1 MVFRGAGLVAPDAG
15 GVWGP
20 GNALNYAAHRLIGKN
35 ALAREFRR
43 DQISAKPFANGE
55 APKDGAYAAL
65 RAGDFEGWRL
75 EVSGLVG
82 KPKTYSLAELR
93 AKPAVTQITHLAC
106 EEGWS
111 YIAEWTGVELANVL
125 REVEVSNRAKYVVYR
140 SIEESWWD
148 SIDIDEAMHPQ
159 TQLSH
164 GMNGAALPPQ
174 HGGPLRMRVPRQLG
188 YKSVKYVNRILVTDD
203 LRKVGNGRGA
213 AGVEYGYAW
222 YNGI

>member
-1 MVFRGAGLVAPDAG
+1 MARGSGLMPPDAG

-20 GNALNYAAHRLIGKN
+20 GNALNYAAHRLIGKD

-43 DQISAKPFANGE
+43 DQISAKPFSNGA

-65 RAGDFEGWRL
+65 RTGDFEGWRL
-75 EVSGLVG
+75 EISGLVA
-82 KPKTYSLAELR
+82 KPKDFSLGELR
-93 AKPAVTQITHLAC
+93 ARPAVTQITHLAC

-111 YIAEWTGVELANVL
+111 YIAEWTGVPLASVL
-125 REVEVSNRAKYVVYR
+125 REVGISAKAKYVVYR
-140 SIEESWWD
+140 SMEESWWD
-148 SIDIDEAMHPQ
+148 SIDIDEAMHAQ
-159 TQLSH
+159 TLLSH
-164 GMNGAALPPQ
+164 SMNGEALAPEF
-174 HGGPLRMRVPRQLG
+174 GGPLRMRVPRQLG

-203 LRKVGNGRGA
+203 LRQVGNGRGA